1 MPRSLK
7 KGPFVDGHLTKK
19 VDAQNDA
26 NTKNV
31 IKTWSR
37 RSMIIPSMIGHTI
50 AVHDG
55 RKHVPVFV
63 TDAMI
68 GHKLG
73 EFAPTRTFR
82 GHVKDDRRATR
93 AILRDIRHTPQKA
106 RRVVDLVRGQRADE
120 ALSILKFA
128 PQSAGA
134 DLYTL
139 LNSAIANAKQKNPAI
154 RDASELWVVE
164 ALVDEGR
171 TMKRFRPRAQ
181 GRGFRILKR
190 SSHITL
196 TVSDVKETSKSLSR
210 TSTKTQTRNPKRAD
224 DSAKGA
230 TK

>member
-1 MPRSLK
+1 MIGEQL
-7 KGPFVDGHLTKK
+7 V
-19 VDAQNDA
+19 A
-26 NTKNV
+26 NTPDTK
-31 IKTWSR
+31 
-37 RSMIIPSMIGHTI
+37 
-50 AVHDG
+50 A
-55 RKHVPVFV
+55 
-63 TDAMI
+63 DATV
-68 GHKLG
+68 
-73 EFAPTRTFR
+73 A
-82 GHVKDDRRATR
+82 R

-224 DSAKGA
+224 YSAKGA

>member
-1 MPRSLK
+1 MIGEQL
-7 KGPFVDGHLTKK
+7 V
-19 VDAQNDA
+19 A
-26 NTKNV
+26 NTPGTPDTK
-31 IKTWSR
+31 
-37 RSMIIPSMIGHTI
+37 
-50 AVHDG
+50 A
-55 RKHVPVFV
+55 
-63 TDAMI
+63 DATV
-68 GHKLG
+68 
-73 EFAPTRTFR
+73 A
-82 GHVKDDRRATR
+82 R

-210 TSTKTQTRNPKRAD
+210 TSTKVQTRNPKRAE

>member
-1 MPRSLK
+1 MIGEQL
-7 KGPFVDGHLTKK
+7 V
-19 VDAQNDA
+19 A
-26 NTKNV
+26 NTQDATVAK
-31 IKTWSR
+31 
-37 RSMIIPSMIGHTI
+37 
-50 AVHDG
+50 AV
-55 RKHVPVFV
+55 
-63 TDAMI
+63 
-68 GHKLG
+68 
-73 EFAPTRTFR
+73 
-82 GHVKDDRRATR
+82 
-93 AILRDIRHTPQKA
+93 LRDIRHTPQKA
-106 RRVVDLVRGQRADE
+106 RRVIDLIRGQRADE

-139 LNSAIANAKQKNPAI
+139 LNSAVANAKQKNPAI

-190 SSHITL
+190 SSHITVA
-196 TVSDVKETSKSLSR
+196 VSDVKATSKSISR
-210 TSTKTQTRNPKRAD
+210 TSTKTQTRNPKRAE

>member
-1 MPRSLK
+1 MPNTQ
-7 KGPFVDGHLTKK
+7 DTKVEATVAK
-19 VDAQNDA
+19 
-26 NTKNV
+26 
-31 IKTWSR
+31 
-37 RSMIIPSMIGHTI
+37 
-50 AVHDG
+50 AV
-55 RKHVPVFV
+55 
-63 TDAMI
+63 
-68 GHKLG
+68 
-73 EFAPTRTFR
+73 
-82 GHVKDDRRATR
+82 
-93 AILRDIRHTPQKA
+93 LRDIRHTPQKA
-106 RRVVDLVRGQRADE
+106 RRVIDLIRGQRADE

-139 LNSAIANAKQKNPAI
+139 LNSAVANAKQKNPAI

-190 SSHITL
+190 SSHITV

-210 TSTKTQTRNPKRAD
+210 TSTKVQTRNPKRAE

>member
-1 MPRSLK
+1 M
-7 KGPFVDGHLTKK
+7 
-19 VDAQNDA
+19 A
-26 NTKNV
+26 NTPETKADA
-31 IKTWSR
+31 
-37 RSMIIPSMIGHTI
+37 TI
-50 AVHDG
+50 A
-55 RKHVPVFV
+55 
-63 TDAMI
+63 
-68 GHKLG
+68 
-73 EFAPTRTFR
+73 
-82 GHVKDDRRATR
+82 R

-154 RDASELWVVE
+154 RDASELWVIE

>member
-1 MPRSLK
+1 
-7 KGPFVDGHLTKK
+7 
-19 VDAQNDA
+19 
-26 NTKNV
+26 
-31 IKTWSR
+31 
-37 RSMIIPSMIGHTI
+37 MIGEQLVPNTQDATVAK
-50 AVHDG
+50 AV
-55 RKHVPVFV
+55 
-63 TDAMI
+63 
-68 GHKLG
+68 
-73 EFAPTRTFR
+73 
-82 GHVKDDRRATR
+82 
-93 AILRDIRHTPQKA
+93 LRDIRHTPQKA
-106 RRVVDLVRGQRADE
+106 RRVIDLIRGQRADE

-139 LNSAIANAKQKNPAI
+139 LNSAVANAKQKNPAI

-190 SSHITL
+190 SSHITV

-210 TSTKTQTRNPKRAD
+210 TSTRVQTRNPKRAE

>member
-1 MPRSLK
+1 MI
-7 KGPFVDGHLTKK
+7 GEQAV
-19 VDAQNDA
+19 A
-26 NTKNV
+26 NTQEATVAK
-31 IKTWSR
+31 
-37 RSMIIPSMIGHTI
+37 
-50 AVHDG
+50 AV
-55 RKHVPVFV
+55 
-63 TDAMI
+63 
-68 GHKLG
+68 
-73 EFAPTRTFR
+73 
-82 GHVKDDRRATR
+82 
-93 AILRDIRHTPQKA
+93 LRDIRHTPQKA
-106 RRVVDLVRGQRADE
+106 RRVVDLIRGQRADE

-134 DLYTL
+134 DMYTL

-190 SSHITL
+190 SSHITV

>member
-1 MPRSLK
+1 
-7 KGPFVDGHLTKK
+7 
-19 VDAQNDA
+19 
-26 NTKNV
+26 
-31 IKTWSR
+31 
-37 RSMIIPSMIGHTI
+37 MIGEQLVPNTQDATVAK
-50 AVHDG
+50 AV
-55 RKHVPVFV
+55 
-63 TDAMI
+63 
-68 GHKLG
+68 
-73 EFAPTRTFR
+73 
-82 GHVKDDRRATR
+82 
-93 AILRDIRHTPQKA
+93 LRDIRHTPQKA
-106 RRVVDLVRGQRADE
+106 RRVIDLIRGQRADE

-210 TSTKTQTRNPKRAD
+210 TSTKTQTRNPKRAE

>member
-1 MPRSLK
+1 MPN
-7 KGPFVDGHLTKK
+7 TQ
-19 VDAQNDA
+19 DATVA
-26 NTKNV
+26 K
-31 IKTWSR
+31 
-37 RSMIIPSMIGHTI
+37 
-50 AVHDG
+50 AV
-55 RKHVPVFV
+55 
-63 TDAMI
+63 
-68 GHKLG
+68 
-73 EFAPTRTFR
+73 
-82 GHVKDDRRATR
+82 
-93 AILRDIRHTPQKA
+93 LRDIRHTPQKA
-106 RRVVDLVRGQRADE
+106 RRVIDLIRGQRADE

-139 LNSAIANAKQKNPAI
+139 LNSAVANAKQKNPAI
-154 RDASELWVVE
+154 REACELWVVE

-190 SSHITL
+190 SSHITV

-210 TSTKTQTRNPKRAD
+210 TSTKVQTRNPKRAE

>member
-1 MPRSLK
+1 MPNTPS
-7 KGPFVDGHLTKK
+7 TN
-19 VDAQNDA
+19 VDATVA
-26 NTKNV
+26 K
-31 IKTWSR
+31 
-37 RSMIIPSMIGHTI
+37 
-50 AVHDG
+50 AV
-55 RKHVPVFV
+55 
-63 TDAMI
+63 
-68 GHKLG
+68 
-73 EFAPTRTFR
+73 
-82 GHVKDDRRATR
+82 
-93 AILRDIRHTPQKA
+93 LRDIRHTPQKA
-106 RRVVDLVRGQRADE
+106 RRVIDLIRGQRADE

-139 LNSAIANAKQKNPAI
+139 LNSAVANAKQKNPAI

-190 SSHITL
+190 SSHITV

-210 TSTKTQTRNPKRAD
+210 TSTKVQTRNPKRAE